1 MFRRRTQESP
11 EPLDWSRAA
20 AELFAARSV
29 KGLLDSA
36 LAQALLLAPAASKAW
51 MVLRSGTDRVA
62 AVKGYGPEFLGLEL
76 VGPWMDGAARIST
89 NVAGDLFQPNLP
101 EVRARLAAAG
111 LREVRSQLVVP
122 LRERGD
128 VHGAFVLDAYGAEP
142 FSPLA
147 LEAVTRWAN
156 LALPALTLVS
166 ELSRYRTLSWGLTLA
181 FVEAIESRDFAQLGH
196 AQRVTS
202 YAMALGRELN
212 LTKPEMT
219 DLWFAAM
226 LHDLGKLAQDQ
237 LASEDEMAE
246 HAKLG
251 FNLLAT
257 VPELEAARQGI
268 LHHHERFDG
277 TGQPDGLRGSSIPL
291 FSRLIA
297 VANAY
302 DHLTSERGELLP
314 PKQAGARLRE
324 MAAVEL
330 DPALVPV
337 LEGIISQAKATGEL
351 RPEGLFPST

>member
-1 MFRRRTQESP
+1 MFRRRAQETT
-11 EPLDWSRAA
+11 EPLDWSRAS

-36 LAQALLLAPAASKAW
+36 LVQALVLAPAAVKAW
-51 MVLRSGTDRVA
+51 VVLRSGADRIA
-62 AVKGYGPEFLGLEL
+62 AAKGYGSEFVGLEL
-76 VGPWMDGAARIST
+76 IGPWVDGAPRIST

-128 VHGAFVLDAYGAEP
+128 VRGAFVLDAYGMEP

-147 LEAVTRWAN
+147 LESVTRWAS
-156 LALPALTLVS
+156 LVLPALTLVGD
-166 ELSRYRTLSWGLTLA
+166 LSRYRTLSWGLTLA

-202 YAMALGRELN
+202 YVMALGRELT

-219 DLWFAAM
+219 DLWFSAM
-226 LHDLGKLAQDQ
+226 LHDLGKLAQDE
-237 LASEDEMAE
+237 LASEDELAE

-268 LHHHERFDG
+268 LHHHEHFDG
-277 TGQPDGLRGSSIPL
+277 SGQPDGLKGSAIPL
-291 FSRLIA
+291 FSRLIS
-297 VANAY
+297 VANVY

-314 PKQAGARLRE
+314 SRQAITRLRE
-324 MAAVEL
+324 AAGRQL